1 MTILAALG
9 FMILG
14 GFIVEVFN
22 LQAWAMY
29 QRGKQE
35 MQERRILK

>member
-1 MTILAALG
+1 MTIWAALG

-22 LQAWAMY
+22 LQAWGMY
-29 QRGKQE
+29 QKGKRE
-35 MQERRILK
+35 MQERNILK